1 MIFSCLPGNNVHFC
15 PTAPVGVSRLS
26 PAVVRVTAGNLSSIS
41 WVLNGVNNS
50 ELAVTPS
57 LANAILKQQAVN
69 CVSPQADGAVAVFE
83 RATYFNPISDV
94 EDSGDYSLAMS
105 GGVVYAGSTIQVI
118 GE

>member
-1 MIFSCLPGNNVHFC
+1 MMLSCLPGDNVYLC

-26 PAVVRVTAGNLSSIS
+26 PAVVRVTAGDLSSIS
-41 WVLNGVNNS
+41 WVLNGVNYS

-57 LANAILKQQAVN
+57 LANSILKQQAVN
-69 CVSPQADGAVAVFE
+69 CVSPRTDGVVTVFR

-94 EDSGDYSLAMS
+94 EDSGDYSLKMS

>member
-1 MIFSCLPGNNVHFC
+1 MLSCLPGDNVYLC

-26 PAVVRVTAGNLSSIS
+26 PTVVHVTAGNLSSIS
-41 WVLNGVNNS
+41 WILNGVNDS

-57 LANAILKQQAVN
+57 LASSRLEQQAVN
-69 CVSPQADGAVAVFE
+69 CVPSQVDSAVAVFQ
-83 RATYFNPISDV
+83 RVTYFNPSSDV
-94 EDSGDYSLAMS
+94 EDSGDYSLTMS